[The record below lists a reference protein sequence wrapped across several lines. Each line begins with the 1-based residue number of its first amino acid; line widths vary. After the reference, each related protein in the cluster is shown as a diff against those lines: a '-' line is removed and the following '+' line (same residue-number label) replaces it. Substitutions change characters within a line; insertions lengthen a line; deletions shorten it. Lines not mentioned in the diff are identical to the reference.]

1 MKKFFKRL
9 FLLIVIVL
17 IAAVV
22 WFFKDGIDKAN
33 EFESRQPLTSL
44 VDTVRS
50 NPRYVPYDQV
60 APSLYQATIAIEDA
74 RYYQHGAVDILSLIR
89 AAASQFIPSIPR
101 SGGSTIAMQVVKNLY
116 RQYDGT
122 AVWKAAEI
130 VLAHRLCEMYSKEE
144 ILALY
149 VNIINYGDGYH
160 GIDAAAHGYYGV
172 EPSQLTVAQTTILA
186 GIPQSPGYFQL
197 SDHFENARAKQKL
210 VLDAMVRNKM
220 IDQAQADQI
229 YQEPNS
235 PTVLDP
241 AWRSVMVDGSEIRK
255 QYGFQLSQLFQSH
268 LLTAGL

>member
-9 FLLIVIVL
+9 FLLLMIVI

-33 EFESRQPLTSL
+33 EFEGRQPLSAL

-50 NPRYVPYDQV
+50 NPQYVPYDQV
-60 APSLYQATIAIEDA
+60 SPTLYQATIAIEDA
-74 RYYQHGAVDILSLIR
+74 RYYQHGAVDIKALIR
-89 AAASQFIPSIPR
+89 AAASQVIPSIPK

-130 VLAHRLCEMYSKEE
+130 VLAHRLCEMYTKDE

-160 GIDAAAHGYYGV
+160 GIDAASHGYYGV
-172 EPSQLTVAQTTILA
+172 EPSQLTQGQATILA

-197 SDHFENARAKQKL
+197 SDHYDNARAKQKL

-220 IDQAQADQI
+220 IDQAQADAI
-229 YQEPNS
+229 YQEPNA
-235 PTVLDP
+235 PTVLD
-241 AWRSVMVDGSEIRK
+241 ASWRTASVFDHGFYGGMRLVDV
-255 QYGFQLSQLFQSH
+255 LF
-268 LLTAGL
+268 